1 MLSARRSWRRSPAAT
16 GAGPAPG
23 PFSEVKTPGPSGTRA
38 GATGVWVVPGLRSG
52 YGHGQA
58 AACFAAVCRPR
69 LAAVLRQHAR
79 NCDRRPGHHARWI
92 DRFRQILAAH
102 LDDQALS
109 LPAVARRLGMS
120 PRALQRRLDSD
131 GTSSREEVRMLRYER
146 ATRLLREG
154 MPRAAIAAQLGYSD
168 TRAAVRRAHP
178 APPAS
183 FRSPRAA

>member
-1 MLSARRSWRRSPAAT
+1 
-16 GAGPAPG
+16 
-23 PFSEVKTPGPSGTRA
+23 
-38 GATGVWVVPGLRSG
+38 
-52 YGHGQA
+52 
-58 AACFAAVCRPR
+58 
-69 LAAVLRQHAR
+69 
-79 NCDRRPGHHARWI
+79 
-92 DRFRQILAAH
+92 
-102 LDDQALS
+102 
-109 LPAVARRLGMS
+109 MS

-183 FRSPRAA
+183 FRSPAYGLNCAARRCASASSIT